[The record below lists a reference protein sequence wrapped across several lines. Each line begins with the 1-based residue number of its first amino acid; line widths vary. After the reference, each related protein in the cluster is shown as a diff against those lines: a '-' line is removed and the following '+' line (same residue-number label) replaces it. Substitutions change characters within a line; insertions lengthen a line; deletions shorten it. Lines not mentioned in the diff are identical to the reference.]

1 MKNKEKNLTE
11 TIENAEEVF
20 EEITDESTQEIDEED
35 MIDEKYEARYAT
47 REKKSDL
54 RKDNVKKGLVSKI
67 DLLKDTNSMKKRRL
81 KLGTYIMFFLIGFA
95 AVIMFFSS
103 DEPVNRLFLFIMI
116 GFLALAYFFGLFRMS
131 DLTRDILTATG
142 KIKKLHKK
150 GLKYTFIGAPEKERL
165 FKTKHLAASFES
177 YKCEMERLSGNVKG
191 VHCDIGDYINE
202 DVVENYSAKGLLGQI
217 SGIMTGLGILGT
229 FIGLTVGLEQFDSST
244 AEAMASSITPL
255 MEGIKVAFFTSIY
268 GVIFSILFTI
278 AYNYEVKNVELAIE
292 EFLAAFYDYVVPDPD
307 NDIAKN
313 MVYYQQEEVKALKE
327 FAKTMQETCAA
338 QQSMLEEMKGML
350 EEMSKGKEQR

>member
-1 MKNKEKNLTE
+1 MDLKNKEKELTE
-11 TIENAEEVF
+11 TIENVDIIEGQD
-20 EEITDESTQEIDEED
+20 TESVPEIDEED
-35 MIDEKYEARYAT
+35 ALDAKYEARYEL
-47 REKKSDL
+47 REKKSSL
-54 RKDNVKKGLVSKI
+54 RKDSVKKGLVSNI
-67 DLLKDTNSMKKRRL
+67 DILKDTNAMKKRRL
-81 KLGTYIMFFLIGFA
+81 KLGTYVLFFIIGFA
-95 AVIMFFSS
+95 AVIMFFAS

-116 GFLALAYFFGLFRMS
+116 GFLALAYFFGIFRMS
-131 DLTRDILTATG
+131 DLTRDVLTASG

-150 GLKYTFIGAPEKERL
+150 GLKYTFLGVPEKDRL
-165 FKTKHLAASFES
+165 FKTKYLASSFES
-177 YKCEMERLSGNVKG
+177 YKSEMERLSGNVKG

-202 DVVENYSAKGLLGQI
+202 DIVENYSAKGLLGQI

-292 EFLAAFYDYVVPDPD
+292 EFLKVFYDYVVPDPD

-327 FAKTMQETCAA
+327 FAKTMQETCEA
-338 QQSMLEEMKGML
+338 QKSMLEEMKSML
-350 EEMSKGKEQR
+350 EEMSKGK